1 MLKRLFQYGRQL
13 SPADGELA
21 PRGIDLWML
30 AAIVALV
37 SLGIVMVYS
46 GSAVFAGARY
56 KDGEFFLRRQLVY
69 AALGCLALYVG
80 ARLDYGIY
88 QRFTYPML
96 LASALSLCALLIP
109 GLGTRVDGAVRWFR
123 LGGISFQ
130 PSEPAKFSLLV
141 YLSYSLAKKRHTM
154 SSFSIG
160 VLPHLLVAGLMA
172 LMVLLQP
179 DLGTS
184 AVMIAVTLILLLVA
198 GARLTYVV
206 IALLAGFPL
215 AYQQIVGT
223 PWRMRRLLAFLD
235 PWSYRRSA
243 GYQISESLISI
254 GSGGL
259 RGLGLGEGRQ
269 KLFFLPA
276 AHTDFV
282 FAIIG
287 EELGFTG
294 LAAVVGLFLLLV
306 LRTLRASFAARDLF
320 GGYLAFGCAALIA
333 VQALLH
339 MAVVTGLAPT
349 KGITL
354 PFVSYGGT
362 ALITMMF
369 ISGVALNISGRYP
382 RPAPVSRRRLPDG
395 NRRRPQRVVV
405 AGAEGHSEAV

>member
-1 MLKRLFQYGRQL
+1 
-13 SPADGELA
+13 
-21 PRGIDLWML
+21 ML

>member
-369 ISGVALNISGRYP
+369 IAGVALNISGRYP

>member
-1 MLKRLFQYGRQL
+1 
-13 SPADGELA
+13 
-21 PRGIDLWML
+21 ML

-369 ISGVALNISGRYP
+369 IAGVALNISGRYP